1 MGIRD
6 KQCEDREGEK
16 EVSMFWMIP
25 YPTVESATFCP
36 FTILINFYW
45 DFDNTTET
53 LWLPVKMIV
62 LQALFLLEKWNLTN
76 IFICIILKHFTNS
89 RWKHYIIE
97 WEINK
102 WKMKKKITYP
112 FTVSTILLEREI
124 NFKKTELKVTYKTV
138 FFYMLHINL

>member
-45 DFDNTTET
+45 DLDNTTET

-76 IFICIILKHFTNS
+76 IFIFIILKHFINS

-102 WKMKKKITYP
+102 WKMKKKDYLSIHSKHN
-112 FTVSTILLEREI
+112 FTRKRDKLQKDRTKS
-124 NFKKTELKVTYKTV
+124 
-138 FFYMLHINL
+138 HI